1 MKLQQATLFAVLSV
15 GAMVAAIVI
24 GLIVI
29 GSPREFRM
37 RRLDQRR
44 ADDLGAI
51 SSAIRTY
58 RLTHENLPM
67 KLDELQGS
75 QQAVI
80 YRLKDPVERPM
91 SIRSRTHSHMN
102 SAPNLIQRQTRQ
114 PPPAYYSRS
123 MAKEGNASVKRQ
135 GRRQTGNEPL
145 Q

>member
-15 GAMVAAIVI
+15 GAMVAPIVI

-44 ADDLGAI
+44 ADDLAAI

-58 RLTHENLPM
+58 RLTHENLPK

-75 QQAVI
+75 QQAMI
-80 YRLKDPVERPM
+80 YRLKDPVERPYEYTVKDAF
-91 SIRSRTHSHMN
+91 SYELCAEFDTATDATTTTRLLFEKHG
-102 SAPNLIQRQTRQ
+102 QGRQCFSQEAR
-114 PPPAYYSRS
+114 PPANR
-123 MAKEGNASVKRQ
+123 
-135 GRRQTGNEPL
+135 
-145 Q
+145 